1 MVLMKLMRER
11 VVQVTAASLP
21 ALLAS
26 QTHVCF
32 IASNCISADVY
43 RGKAWI
49 DAHSGAAAAC
59 LRSVLVT
66 MSRVSPA
73 FV

>member
-1 MVLMKLMRER
+1 MRER

-26 QTHVCF
+26 QTHVYF
-32 IASNCISADVY
+32 ITSHSISADVY
-43 RGKAWI
+43 WGKAWR
-49 DAHSGAAAAC
+49 STRFGAAAAC
-59 LRSVLVT
+59 LRSVLVA